1 MFRGVLEPE
10 VDRCVIKFWSEMYHA
25 TRENLV
31 NDAIEQLVT
40 ENDSL
45 RETVK
50 MLEEAVNGHSE
61 KSPSKEDT
69 PPPIQKS
76 TSGLL
81 GPL

>member
-1 MFRGVLEPE
+1 MEPE
-10 VDRCVIKFWSEMYHA
+10 VDMCFIKFWSEMYHA

-31 NDAIEQLVT
+31 NDAIEQLVR

-61 KSPSKEDT
+61 KNSVLESKNDE

>member
-1 MFRGVLEPE
+1 LEPE
-10 VDRCVIKFWSEMYHA
+10 VDMCFIKFWSEMYHA

-31 NDAIEQLVT
+31 NDAIEQLVR

-50 MLEEAVNGHSE
+50 MLEEAVNGTHSE
-61 KSPSKEDT
+61 KKSALDSKNDE

>member
-1 MFRGVLEPE
+1 
-10 VDRCVIKFWSEMYHA
+10 MYHA

-31 NDAIEQLVT
+31 NDAIEQLVR

-61 KSPSKEDT
+61 EKSSLESKNDE